1 MIDAVIAIAF
11 ADNTIGKVVNIGN
24 DFEISINELAQKI
37 IAETGSKS
45 EIVYVPYEEAYGD
58 GFEDMERRVPN
69 IDLINQLVGWKPKR
83 DLTTVISDI
92 FTEMKKNS

>member
-1 MIDAVIAIAF
+1 MDAVLAIAF
-11 ADNTIGKVVNIGN
+11 ADNTIGKVINIGN
-24 DFEISINELAQKI
+24 DFEISINGLAKKI

-69 IDLINQLVGWKPKR
+69 IELINQLVGWKPKR
-83 DLTTVISDI
+83 ELSTMIADISD
-92 FTEMKKNS
+92 EMNKGS